1 LADFLISD
9 QEENFMVL
17 SSFLKGALFMLV
29 ALSLFY
35 VAGSLAPAYAAEK
48 EDEAV
53 RSALLQRTNT
63 FCNAV
68 LPSWL
73 KSKNGMQDPNVRDLV
88 ADCYMGQARLSIL
101 GVSTNFPLEEV
112 ALKEVPAIL
121 IKQETG
127 MLLDIFQPLA
137 GRTIRTIT
145 SASGN

>member
-1 LADFLISD
+1 
-9 QEENFMVL
+9 MVL

-88 ADCYMGQARLSIL
+88 ADCYMGQARLAIL

>member
-1 LADFLISD
+1 
-9 QEENFMVL
+9 MVL
-17 SSFLKGALFMLV
+17 SSFLKGALFILV